1 MNHLYRK
8 QTVFFNELLD
18 NFEKATP
25 KNGNIKKKY
34 FKIGRKLICTIFA
47 CEKLDLQLTPAL
59 EHSKTNYSK
68 NPDLTIY
75 LWDSATT
82 NTKMVDSPWQINDY
96 NIHGKVNSYNS
107 DRFQTGVSMVSGA
120 LSMIDLKNN
129 IAAWWT
135 YDADNILLNERA
147 EPIMSILNWWFS
159 SKGLHFMHAGA
170 VGNMDGGALLLG
182 LKGSG
187 KSTISI
193 ASINSS
199 LMYAGDDYCLI
210 SENDSPIVYSLY
222 NTGKLNPKSIK
233 LIKNSNIS
241 KNHAIRYNDEKS
253 IFFLNQLFPDKI
265 INSFPAKA
273 VILPFVN
280 GKGQSS
286 LDSISSFEAIK
297 VIGPNTLFQFSGSQ
311 QNSFNAVVNLVKQI
325 PCYRLSIGRDPM
337 EAHRLILNVL

>member
-1 MNHLYRK
+1 LNHLYRK

-25 KNGNIKKKY
+25 KNGNIKKKC
-34 FKIGRKLICTIFA
+34 FKIGGKLICTIFA

-96 NIHGKVNSYNS
+96 NIHGKVNGYNS

-120 LSMIDLKNN
+120 LSMTDLKNN

-170 VGNMDGGALLLG
+170 VGNADGGALLLG

-193 ASINSS
+193 ASISSS
-199 LMYAGDDYCLI
+199 LKYAGDDYCLI
-210 SENDSPIVYSLY
+210 SENNSPIVYSLY
-222 NTGKLNPKSIK
+222 NTVKLNPKSIK
-233 LIKNSNIS
+233 LIKNINIS
-241 KNHAIRYNDEKS
+241 KSHAIRYTDEKS
-253 IFFLNQLFPDKI
+253 IFFLNQLFSDKI

-273 VILPFVN
+273 VILPYVN

-297 VIGPNTLFQFSGSQ
+297 VIGPNTLFQFSGSKQ
-311 QNSFNAVVNLVKQI
+311 KSFNAVVNLVKRI
-325 PCYRLSIGRDPM
+325 PCYRLSIGSDPM
-337 EAHRLILNVL
+337 EANRLILNVL

>member
-25 KNGNIKKKY
+25 KNGNIKKKC
-34 FKIGRKLICTIFA
+34 FKIGGKLICTIFA

-96 NIHGKVNSYNS
+96 NIHGKVNGYNS

-120 LSMIDLKNN
+120 LSMTDLKNN

-170 VGNMDGGALLLG
+170 VGNADGGALLLG

-193 ASINSS
+193 ASISSS
-199 LMYAGDDYCLI
+199 LKYAGDDYCLI

-222 NTGKLNPKSIK
+222 NTVKLNPKSIK
-233 LIKNSNIS
+233 LIKNINIS
-241 KNHAIRYNDEKS
+241 KSHAIRYTDEKS
-253 IFFLNQLFPDKI
+253 IFFLNQLFSDKI

-273 VILPFVN
+273 VILPYVN

-297 VIGPNTLFQFSGSQ
+297 VIGPNTLFQFSGSKQ
-311 QNSFNAVVNLVKQI
+311 KSFNAVVNLVKRI
-325 PCYRLSIGRDPM
+325 PCYRLSIGSDPM
-337 EAHRLILNVL
+337 EANRLILNVL